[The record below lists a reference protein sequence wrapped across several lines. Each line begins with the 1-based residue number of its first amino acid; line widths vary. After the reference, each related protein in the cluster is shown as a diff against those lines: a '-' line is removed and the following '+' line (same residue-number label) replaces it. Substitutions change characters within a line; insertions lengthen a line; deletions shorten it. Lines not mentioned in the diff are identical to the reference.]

1 MTAMTH
7 SQLPQTSYQGTSPY
21 TEQGPQQYQGSH
33 SQSGYGQL
41 PQLAQQIA
49 QDHVPAQLAQQ
60 FVPPQV
66 AQMFVPEHIARQ
78 FVPPQVAQQIAIET
92 LKARATLFQAMG
104 PQQAQPYGQQLIGQ
118 QPYGQQPF
126 GPQPFGQQQS
136 YSVPLTGQ
144 NPYAAVQHQLP
155 QQQFSQQF
163 PQQQFPQHQQ
173 QYSSTGASWLTQLAS
188 PSFGQLQSGYPQ
200 F

>member
-7 SQLPQTSYQGTSPY
+7 SQFPQTSYPGTSPFA
-21 TEQGPQQYQGSH
+21 EQGSQQNQFTH
-33 SQSGYGQL
+33 NQL
-41 PQLAQQIA
+41 PHLAQQIA

-92 LKARATLFQAMG
+92 LRARATLFQAMN
-104 PQQAQPYGQQLIGQ
+104 PQPAQQFGQGQ
-118 QPYGQQPF
+118 QPYGQQNL
-126 GPQPFGQQQS
+126 GQQNLGQQPFNQQQS
-136 YSVPLTGQ
+136 YSVPQTGQ
-144 NPYAAVQHQLP
+144 SPYTASQYQL
-155 QQQFSQQF
+155 
-163 PQQQFPQHQQ
+163 PQHQQ
-173 QYSSTGASWLTQLAS
+173 QYSQGASWLTQLAS
-188 PSFGQLQSGYPQ
+188 SPFGQLQSGYPQ

>member
-7 SQLPQTSYQGTSPY
+7 SQLPQASYQGISPY
-21 TEQGPQQYQGSH
+21 AEQGPQQAQFTPGQFTQ
-33 SQSGYGQL
+33 SQSAHGQL
-41 PQLAQQIA
+41 SQLVQQIA
-49 QDHVPAQLAQQ
+49 QDHVPAQLARQ

-92 LKARATLFQAMG
+92 LRARATLFQAVG
-104 PQQAQPYGQQLIGQ
+104 PQQAQPFGQQA
-118 QPYGQQPF
+118 YGQQPF

-144 NPYAAVQHQLP
+144 NPYAASQHQLP
-155 QQQFSQQF
+155 QQF

>member
-7 SQLPQTSYQGTSPY
+7 SQLPQTSYPGTSPY
-21 TEQGPQQYQGSH
+21 AEQGPQQYQGTH
-33 SQSGYGQL
+33 GQFTHN
-41 PQLAQQIA
+41 QLAQQIA

-92 LKARATLFQAMG
+92 LRARATLFQSMI
-104 PQQAQPYGQQLIGQ
+104 PQQAQPLGQQSYGQQQFGP

-126 GPQPFGQQQS
+126 GQQQA
-136 YSVPLTGQ
+136 YSVPQTGQ
-144 NPYAAVQHQLP
+144 SPYAASQHQLP
-155 QQQFSQQF
+155 
-163 PQQQFPQHQQ
+163 QQFPQHQQ
-173 QYSSTGASWLTQLAS
+173 QYSQGASWLTQLAS
-188 PSFGQLQSGYPQ
+188 SPFGQLQSGYPQ